1 MFMGLLA
8 RMHGVC
14 RILFAGKRD
23 GDVTAT
29 KLRLYASGN
38 YVKHIHKNHTNIMWI
53 FILLYA
59 TS

>member
-38 YVKHIHKNHTNIMWI
+38 VKHIH
-53 FILLYA
+53 
-59 TS
+59 